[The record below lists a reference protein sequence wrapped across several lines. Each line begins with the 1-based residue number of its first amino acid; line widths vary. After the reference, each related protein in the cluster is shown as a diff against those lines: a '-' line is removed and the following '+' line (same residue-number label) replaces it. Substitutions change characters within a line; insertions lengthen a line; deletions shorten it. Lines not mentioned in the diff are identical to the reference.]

1 MKEDGFIVEIKDG
14 SIAVFFSNFGLK
26 GEVLMELTDDT
37 IVKSEYKTLTAT
49 VMQSPAYIGEPINEA
64 AQFKGIGASCQD

>member
-49 VMQSPAYIGEPINEA
+49 VMQSWMGEI
-64 AQFKGIGASCQD
+64 IH